1 MSIKP
6 HEMTGEE
13 LLKLPMGQ
21 GERYEL
27 VEGEL
32 RIMSP
37 AGGAHGEVASEIGH
51 QIHSYV
57 RLNKLG
63 KTFAAETGFYLQR
76 NPDTVRAPDVAFLA
90 KDRVPPQGLPEGFV
104 PVVPDLVVEVVSPYD
119 TAAEV
124 EDKTAAWLKAGVKVV
139 WVVYPSSHR
148 VLVHTAPDA
157 IQVFLEDDLLD
168 GGEILPGFQT
178 PVRSLFEFD

>member
-1 MSIKP
+1 MVTKSGL
-6 HEMTGEE
+6 MTGED

-37 AGGAHGEVASEIGH
+37 AGGTPGQVASRINY
-51 QIHSYV
+51 QIHLHV
-57 RLNKLG
+57 QANKLG
-63 KTFAAETGFYLQR
+63 ETFAAETGFYLRR

-90 KDRVPPQGLPEGFV
+90 KDRVPPEGLPDGFV
-104 PVVPDLVVEVVSPYD
+104 PVVPDLVVAVVSPFD
-119 TAAEV
+119 TASEV

-139 WVVYPSSHR
+139 WVVYPSSRR
-148 VLVHTAPDA
+148 VLVHTAPDE
-157 IQVFLEDDLLD
+157 IRVFLEDDILD
-168 GGEILPGFQT
+168 GGKVLPGFQT
-178 PVRSLFEFD
+178 PVRSWFEFD